1 MEESLNA
8 IMGSASLTDLEP
20 MMARYADAMGF
31 AAMTYADM
39 SHIPIQGEPDPYYVS
54 SLSADFIGAYAEGEF
69 AGFDPVVRRAAA
81 SNSPF
86 LWTDCTDYRKALRP
100 ARGKK
105 SRARQLVE
113 LANDFG
119 YRDGYVIPCHARD
132 QQGRPVS
139 ALISL
144 YWQGDRRDLV
154 RPGCMPYWLR
164 LVAQVYHERLLALR
178 VRPDETLAVPALT
191 DRERECLVWA
201 CRGKTNGE
209 TADILLISERTVE
222 FHITNAMKKLGVYN
236 KVHCVAVAVQLGLV
250 SP

>member
-1 MEESLNA
+1 MEDALNA
-8 IMGSASLTDLEP
+8 IMDCPSLDALEP
-20 MMARYADAMGF
+20 KMAQVSGDLGF
-31 AAMTYADM
+31 AAVTYADM
-39 SHIPIQGEPDPYYVS
+39 SYIPIQGEPDPYYVS
-54 SLSADFIGAYAEGEF
+54 SLGADFITAYADGEF
-69 AGFDPVVRRAAA
+69 AGFDPVIRRAAA
-81 SNSPF
+81 SNAPF

-100 ARGKK
+100 TPGKK
-105 SRARQLVE
+105 GRTRQLVE

-119 YRDGYVIPCHARD
+119 YRDGYVVPCHARD

-144 YWQGDRRDLV
+144 YWQGDRQALSQ
-154 RPGCMPYWLR
+154 PGGLPYWLR
-164 LVAQVYHERLLALR
+164 LVAQVYHERVLALR
-178 VRPDETLAVPALT
+178 VSNEEAITIPALT